1 MEDIGKVFKSLE
13 KSGLLI
19 KGVSETITNE
29 AKEKNVNFLESY
41 YVHQARLLKNMLAGK
56 STIPGRRVI
65 RPCEGLI

>member
-13 KSGLLI
+13 KSGFLI

-41 YVHQARLLKNMLAGK
+41 
-56 STIPGRRVI
+56 
-65 RPCEGLI
+65 